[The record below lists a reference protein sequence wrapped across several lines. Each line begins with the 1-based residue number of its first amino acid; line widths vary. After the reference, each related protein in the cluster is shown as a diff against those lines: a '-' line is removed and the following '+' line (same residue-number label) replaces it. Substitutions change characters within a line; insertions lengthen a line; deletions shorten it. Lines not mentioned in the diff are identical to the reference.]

1 MTGNF
6 KHILKFK
13 DSVENKCIHLLVE
26 AYNQSITDRLIQLD
40 WEENDITKQLSEYI
54 ENNPLKTKSPFIMI
68 NVEHSL
74 SSISVEKTKGYAA
87 KSLRI
92 DLCFATFKSEEEYKV
107 FFEAKNLKEK
117 DSALKRRYIDTG
129 IDNFVTGKY
138 PLGLLIGYLLEG
150 AVSPTIDGIND
161 LLKKDSREKE
171 WLYPKKHKMV
181 KCYYE
186 SNHSE
191 WCLKHLIFDFTIL

>member
-6 KHILKFK
+6 KHISEFK

-26 AYNQSITDRLIQLD
+26 AYNQSITDKLIQLN

-54 ENNPLKTKSPFIMI
+54 ENNPLRKGNPFIMI
-68 NVEHSL
+68 NVEHNL
-74 SSISVEKTKGYAA
+74 SKITAKKTKGFAA

-107 FFEAKNLKEK
+107 FFEAKNLREK

-129 IDNFVTGKY
+129 IDNFVTEKY
-138 PLGLLIGYLLEG
+138 PQGFLVGYLLEG
-150 AVSPTIDGIND
+150 AVSPTIDGINN
-161 LLKKDSREKE
+161 LLKKDNREKE
-171 WLYPKKHKMV
+171 CLYPKNHKTV
-181 KCYYE
+181 KYYYE

-191 WCLKHLIFDFTIL
+191 LCLKHLIFDFTVL